1 MRRPLRGSA
10 NLEITLNRR
19 SVEALAPGGKPCIA
33 WDDRLTGFGVR
44 DQPSGVRSC
53 IVTYRADSRPAGGA
67 APAGRR
73 PAHCHNDFLV
83 NATFARVHNRIAL
96 SYS

>member
-1 MRRPLRGSA
+1 MRRPPRGSA
-10 NLEITLNRR
+10 NLEIALNRR
-19 SVEALAPGGKPCIA
+19 SVGALAPGGKSCIA

-53 IVTYRADSRPAGGA
+53 IVTCRAGSRPAGGE

-73 PAHCHNDFLV
+73 PAHCHNDVFV
-83 NATFARVHNRIAL
+83 NATFTRVHNRIAL